1 MMKKLAAIAL
11 ALCAFGSQGVSA
23 HNQFNVQ
30 SQDNEVSGYFN
41 LSSLQ
46 SELKSQ
52 PSSPNN
58 VVKFSLSDDLNNHIR
73 STIQFNGHTFN
84 LELDNANHT
93 VHISGVDVDGKK
105 LINSQKLKSNLTS
118 VFRDSQIH
126 IDDVLKV
133 QSKLGQESKV
143 VLFKFFEFL
152 STYPVGTPIEQ
163 TIKQDFSAQGWT
175 DLCPYMGKNKT
186 AIWDVTY
193 VGVKTKSYKV
203 GGHGFCA
210 ARCGAGCPMFG
221 DGQYTQDCLNHDA
234 CADVEG
240 EQLGVCGDEW
250 TSASDDF
257 WFSPDCETP
266 PSS

>member
-1 MMKKLAAIAL
+1 MKKLAAIAF
-11 ALCAFGSQGVSA
+11 ALCTLGSYASNANEGITVQSEDYGVSG
-23 HNQFNVQ
+23 HFETTLNV
-30 SQDNEVSGYFN
+30 
-41 LSSLQ
+41 SSLKKTI
-46 SELKSQ
+46 SNKD
-52 PSSPNN
+52 NT
-58 VVKFSLSDDLNNHIR
+58 VKFSLSDDLNNQI
-73 STIQFNGHTFN
+73 SSSITFNGNTFN
-84 LELDNANHT
+84 LKLDNVNKT
-93 VHISGVDVDGKK
+93 VDISGFDINNKK
-105 LINSQKLKSNLTS
+105 LVNSEKLKSTLTS
-118 VFRDSQIH
+118 IFRDSQNHVEAIMNAQTKL
-126 IDDVLKV
+126 DTD
-133 QSKLGQESKV
+133 SKI

-152 STYPVGTPIEQ
+152 STYPVGMPLEQSIE
-163 TIKQDFSAQGWT
+163 QDFSAQGWT
-175 DLCPYMGKNKT
+175 DLCPYMGKYKT

-193 VGVKTKSYKV
+193 VGVKTKRYKV

-257 WFSPDCETP
+257 WFSPDCTTP

>member
-1 MMKKLAAIAL
+1 MKKLAAYAL
-11 ALCAFGSQGVSA
+11 ALCTFGSHAVHANTDLSIQVEE
-23 HNQFNVQ
+23 NT
-30 SQDNEVSGYFN
+30 VSGHFQTSLN
-41 LSSLQ
+41 TSSL
-46 SELKSQ
+46 KSTV
-52 PSSPNN
+52 SGDNN
-58 VVKFSLSDDLNNHIR
+58 VVKFSLSDDLNNHIS
-73 STIQFNGHTFN
+73 STIKFNGNTFN
-84 LELDNANHT
+84 LKLDNTNNT
-93 VHISGVDVDGKK
+93 VHISGFDINDNK
-105 LINSQKLKSNLTS
+105 LINSQKLKSSLTS
-118 VFRDSQIH
+118 IFRDSQNYA
-126 IDDVLKV
+126 DDVLKV
-133 QSKLGQESKV
+133 QSKLDKESKI

-152 STYPVGTPIEQ
+152 STYPVGMPIEQ
-163 TIKQDFSAQGWT
+163 SIEQDFSAQGWT
-175 DLCPYMGKNKT
+175 DLCPYMGRYKT